1 MWIMRF
7 SVFLTWLCIHRFCI
21 DIDMYI
27 TIKNM
32 NVIRRYLR
40 EGVTQRILHDKSKV
54 VSVSLQYC
62 NRRISETRTFAIIS
76 ALIATYVV
84 ICPYFILVA
93 LYQWRIPICYVL
105 TIEIMD
111 ENLKILF
118 LETRRKKRNWTNH
131 ELLWTWKLSV

>member
-1 MWIMRF
+1 
-7 SVFLTWLCIHRFCI
+7 
-21 DIDMYI
+21 MYI

-32 NVIRRYLR
+32 NVIRRYLC

-93 LYQWRIPICYVL
+93 LYQ
-105 TIEIMD
+105 
-111 ENLKILF
+111 
-118 LETRRKKRNWTNH
+118 
-131 ELLWTWKLSV
+131 